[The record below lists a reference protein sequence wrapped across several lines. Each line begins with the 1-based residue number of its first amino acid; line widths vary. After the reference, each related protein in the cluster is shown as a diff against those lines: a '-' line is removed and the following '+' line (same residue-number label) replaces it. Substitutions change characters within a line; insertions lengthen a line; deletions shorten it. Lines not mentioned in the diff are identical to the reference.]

1 MENILDFMQK
11 QLLVIIDD
19 EEDLLDLFEYNFKK
33 NGFEVA
39 IFDRAKP
46 ALEFVSKTRPDM
58 ILCDWMMPGMT
69 GLELCRNVKNNLN
82 LADIPFVMVTCR
94 NEPEAKKAAISAG
107 ATEFI
112 PKPIPIQRLLQR
124 VNQILVR

>member
-1 MENILDFMQK
+1 MRK
-11 QLLVIIDD
+11 HLLVIIDD

-33 NGFEVA
+33 QGFEVA

-46 ALEFVSKTRPDM
+46 ALDFVSKNRPDM

-69 GLELCRNVKNNLN
+69 GLELCQSVKNNLQ
-82 LADIPFVMVTCR
+82 LADVPFVMVTCR
-94 NEPEAKKAAISAG
+94 NEPGAKQAAISAG

-112 PKPIPIQRLLQR
+112 PKPIPIQKLLEK
-124 VNQILVR
+124 VNRILVR